1 MRAFLFFLV
10 TALFLYSPLAPSWG
24 RDVVNMS
31 IVLVVFNFFIKAV
44 PKRRYR

>member
-1 MRAFLFFLV
+1 MRTFLFILA
-10 TALFLYSPLAPSWG
+10 TALFLYSPFGPSWG
-24 RDVVNMS
+24 RDVVNLG